1 MLRRWRLRRKRIGRE
16 GNKNQNLKCRNF
28 HGALVEVQKDNKKAS
43 GIPGLFCCNAL
54 VIYIY
59 FAILMLDRRCGNGK
73 GKSYIKDG
81 Q

>member
-1 MLRRWRLRRKRIGRE
+1 MGKER
-16 GNKNQNLKCRNF
+16 NKNQNLKCRNF
-28 HGALVEVQKDNKKAS
+28 HSALTEVQKDNNIKAS
-43 GIPGLFCCNAL
+43 GMPGLFCCNAL
-54 VIYIY
+54 VIYIS

>member
-1 MLRRWRLRRKRIGRE
+1 MII
-16 GNKNQNLKCRNF
+16 
-28 HGALVEVQKDNKKAS
+28 KKPQ
-43 GIPGLFCCNAL
+43 GDRGVFRFFYCNAL
-54 VIYIY
+54 VIYIS

>member
-1 MLRRWRLRRKRIGRE
+1 MVYWWKCKRIIKKPWG
-16 GNKNQNLKCRNF
+16 CRGF
-28 HGALVEVQKDNKKAS
+28 
-43 GIPGLFCCNAL
+43 FCCNAL

>member
-1 MLRRWRLRRKRIGRE
+1 M
-16 GNKNQNLKCRNF
+16 
-28 HGALVEVQKDNKKAS
+28 EVQKDNKKAS
-43 GIPGLFCCNAL
+43 GIPGLFYCNAL
-54 VIYIY
+54 VIYIS

>member
-1 MLRRWRLRRKRIGRE
+1 MGRE
-16 GNKNQNLKCRNF
+16 GNKNRNLKCRNF
-28 HGALVEVQKDNKKAS
+28 HGILVEVQKDNKKAS
-43 GIPGLFCCNAL
+43 GMPGLFCCNAL
-54 VIYIY
+54 VIYIS